1 MLVTSIAAGSAQ
13 HAVSHSPAVAI
24 LLVVAALLL
33 GVVVVVVPL
42 VVFRLAAGGGR
53 RRGVPAARRA
63 PIRSARLQPFILE
76 PVALEQ
82 PVVALPS
89 VVTVAPEP
97 ALESS
102 EPAPTEVVSDR
113 HRDLYHDEYA
123 RQLDRVETL
132 RQAIRTRLAVGVSS
146 QPESAAMEAS
156 DA

>member
-42 VVFRLAAGGGR
+42 VVFRLAAGGR

-63 PIRSARLQPFILE
+63 PIRSARPQPLILE

-82 PVVALPS
+82 PAVALPS

-102 EPAPTEVVSDR
+102 EPAPTEVDSDR